1 MPSQFG
7 SPAKV
12 AITELDNKIV
22 INVLSY
28 DSNGTLTNNVSNTLK
43 QNLANYLSNYRMIN
57 DYVLV
62 KSADV
67 VDLKFEISVVLNP
80 SQNQGIVISNM
91 ITKISDYM
99 SPITRQMGQ
108 NVNVSEIKL
117 LIQQENG
124 VISISDFA
132 VFNNVG
138 GQYSSSETSQ
148 RYLNTETRQIEL
160 IDDTIFAEPS
170 QVYQLRFPNK
180 DISVRVKN
188 LSTVNFT

>member
-1 MPSQFG
+1 
-7 SPAKV
+7 
-12 AITELDNKIV
+12 
-22 INVLSY
+22 
-28 DSNGTLTNNVSNTLK
+28 
-43 QNLANYLSNYRMIN
+43 
-57 DYVLV
+57 
-62 KSADV
+62 
-67 VDLKFEISVVLNP
+67 
-80 SQNQGIVISNM
+80 
-91 ITKISDYM
+91 
-99 SPITRQMGQ
+99 
-108 NVNVSEIKL
+108 VSEIKL

-148 RYLNTETRQIEL
+148 RYLNPETRQIEL

>member
-1 MPSQFG
+1 M
-7 SPAKV
+7 
-12 AITELDNKIV
+12 L
-22 INVLSY
+22 
-28 DSNGTLTNNVSNTLK
+28 
-43 QNLANYLSNYRMIN
+43 N

-80 SQNQGIVISNM
+80 SQNQGIVISNI

-148 RYLNTETRQIEL
+148 RYLNPETRQIEL